1 MQGLSK
7 KWSRFIFEV
16 VVLTALFTLVQ
27 YMITAGILSQY
38 YQINLTSMC
47 INIILAVSLNLIT
60 GFTGQLSLGHAG
72 FMAVGAYVSVIMT
85 YMLNKPFI
93 IGVAA
98 ACLSTAA
105 AGFVIGVPTLRLKG
119 DYLAIATL
127 GFGEIIRVV
136 LQNIDYIGGP
146 AGIIGIP
153 KFTNWIWLFGG
164 TLITIL
170 VVINLVNS
178 SYGRA
183 IISIREDEIASEV
196 MGINTTKYKVLAFA
210 VGALF
215 AGFAGAL
222 YAHYFYIIKPETFS
236 FLKSIDILIMVV
248 LGGLG
253 STTGAVIAAIF
264 VTVLSAALQ
273 SFPAVRMI
281 LYALILIII
290 MIYRPQGLMGN
301 KELSRK
307 IFSRKFWSKCDVIQN
322 VEWEK

>member
-1 MQGLSK
+1 ML
-7 KWSRFIFEV
+7 ELAA
-16 VVLTALFTLVQ
+16 LTAFFMLVQ
-27 YMITAGILSQY
+27 YMITVGILNQY

-47 INIILAVSLNLIT
+47 INIILAVSLNLIN

-72 FMAVGAYVSVIMT
+72 FMAVGAYSSVVMT
-85 YMLNKPFI
+85 QMLGQPFI
-93 IGVAA
+93 IGILA
-98 ACLSTAA
+98 ACLSAA
-105 AGFVIGVPTLRLKG
+105 LAGFVIGVPTLRLRG

-146 AGIIGIP
+146 AGIVGIS
-153 KFTNWIWLFGG
+153 KLTTWTWLFAG
-164 TLITIL
+164 TVVSTLVIVNLI
-170 VVINLVNS
+170 NS

-196 MGINTTKYKVLAFA
+196 MGINTTRYKVLAFV

-236 FLKSIDILIMVV
+236 FLKSFDVLVMVV

-253 STTGAVIAAIF
+253 STTGAVIAAVFI
-264 VTVLSAALQ
+264 TVLTAALQ
-273 SFPAVRMI
+273 TFPAVRMI
-281 LYALILIII
+281 LYALILILV

-301 KELSRK
+301 REFSLK
-307 IFSRKFWSKCDVIQN
+307 IFG
-322 VEWEK
+322 

>member
-1 MQGLSK
+1 ML
-7 KWSRFIFEV
+7 ELAA
-16 VVLTALFTLVQ
+16 LTAFFMLVQ
-27 YMITAGILSQY
+27 YMITVGILNQY

-47 INIILAVSLNLIT
+47 INIILAVSLNLIN

-72 FMAVGAYVSVIMT
+72 FMAVGAYSSVVMT
-85 YMLNKPFI
+85 QMLGQPFI
-93 IGVAA
+93 IGILA
-98 ACLSTAA
+98 ACLSAA
-105 AGFVIGVPTLRLKG
+105 LAGFVIGVPTLRLRG

-146 AGIIGIP
+146 AGIVGIS
-153 KFTNWIWLFGG
+153 KLTTWTWLFAG
-164 TLITIL
+164 TVVSTLVIVNLI
-170 VVINLVNS
+170 NS

-196 MGINTTKYKVLAFA
+196 MGINTTRYKVLAFV

-236 FLKSIDILIMVV
+236 FLKSFDVLVMVV

-253 STTGAVIAAIF
+253 STTGAVIAAVFI
-264 VTVLSAALQ
+264 TVLTAALQ
-273 SFPAVRMI
+273 TFPAVRMI
-281 LYALILIII
+281 LYALILIIV

-301 KELSRK
+301 REFSLK
-307 IFSRKFWSKCDVIQN
+307 IFG
-322 VEWEK
+322 